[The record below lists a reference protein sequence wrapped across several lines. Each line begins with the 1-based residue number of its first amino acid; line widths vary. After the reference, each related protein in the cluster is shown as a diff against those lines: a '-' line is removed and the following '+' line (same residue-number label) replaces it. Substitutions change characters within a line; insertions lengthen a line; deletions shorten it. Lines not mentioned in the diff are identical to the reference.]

1 MIPQLWGT
9 VSVNPLK
16 YMKENKTFADF
27 LRDRGQRF
35 TKERSVI
42 LRKTLSCSGHFDPES
57 LYLQIR
63 ETGSKASRASVYRT
77 LSLLCECGLIAKVSK
92 TEHGTIYEN
101 TFGQKHHDH
110 MLCTQCG
117 NVIEFY
123 SRELERLQDKLCR
136 KQGFTGTDHTLEI
149 RGLCRQCRKK
159 TK

>member
-1 MIPQLWGT
+1 
-9 VSVNPLK
+9 
-16 YMKENKTFADF
+16 MKEKKIFTTF
-27 LRDRGQRF
+27 LKDRGQRF

-42 LRKTLSCSGHFDPES
+42 LRKTLSCNGHFDPES

-77 LSLLCECGLIAKVSK
+77 INLLCECGLIAKVSK

-101 TFGQKHHDH
+101 TFGHEHHDH

-123 SRELERLQDKLCR
+123 SEELERLQEKLCR
-136 KQGFTGTDHTLEI
+136 KQGFLGASHTLEI
-149 RGLCRQCRKK
+149 RGYCKK
-159 TK
+159 CQKKKK